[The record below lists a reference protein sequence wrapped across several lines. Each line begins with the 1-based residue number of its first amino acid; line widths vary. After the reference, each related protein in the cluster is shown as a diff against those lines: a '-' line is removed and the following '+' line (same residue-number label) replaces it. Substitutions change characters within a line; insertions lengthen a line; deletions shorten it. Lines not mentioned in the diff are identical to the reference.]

1 MNPHD
6 LLRLIDNFHIC
17 EADWKL
23 YQQLFMN
30 GPARANTLNS
40 LSGPLF
46 AAIHRCLIEITFVRI
61 AKLTD
66 KRETG
71 KFQNLTLDTLRE
83 ENKHRFGIEERYT
96 ATVESAA
103 VKTIRDYRR
112 KIFAHTDLDISRL
125 PDPSTELGQVIHNH
139 VTMALEHIRTFLYEY
154 CNEVGLSIPQP
165 RPVPNIDE
173 FLAKFYCA

>member
-1 MNPHD
+1 MENRRD
-6 LLRLIDNFHIC
+6 LLKLIDNFHIC

-40 LSGPLF
+40 LSGSFF
-46 AAIHRCLIEITFVRI
+46 AAIHRCLIEVTFVRI

-66 KRETG
+66 KREMG
-71 KFQNLTLDTLRE
+71 KFQNLTLDTLNA
-83 ENKHRFGIEERYT
+83 ENMLRYGMKEKYE
-96 ATVESAA
+96 AIVESAA

-139 VTMALEHIRTFLYEY
+139 VTMALEHIW
-154 CNEVGLSIPQP
+154 GG
-165 RPVPNIDE
+165 PVLVDTSV
-173 FLAKFYCA
+173 A

>member
-1 MNPHD
+1 MDNRKD
-6 LLRLIDNFHIC
+6 LLKLIDNFHIC
-17 EADWKL
+17 DADWKL

-30 GPARANTLNS
+30 GPARASMLNS
-40 LSGPLF
+40 LSGPFF

-61 AKLTD
+61 SKLND
-66 KRETG
+66 ERKTG
-71 KFQNLTLDTLRE
+71 KYLNLTLDTLRE
-83 ENKHRFGIEERYT
+83 ENKDRFGMKEKYE

-139 VTMALEHIRTFLYEY
+139 VTMALEHIRAFLYEY
-154 CNEVGLSIPQP
+154 CREVGQSIPEP
-165 RPVPNIDE
+165 RPVPNVDE
-173 FLAKFYCA
+173 FLAKCG